1 LVDPAVQLWN
11 RSLLDNLR
19 YGTSRGANAD
29 YGDVLRDADLRGVLE
44 RLPDG
49 LQTSLGEGG
58 ALVSG
63 GEGQRVRLGRGLLR
77 EDPRLVVLDEPFRGL
92 DRVKRREL
100 LDRLRDR
107 WRDVTLLCV
116 THDVR
121 ETLDFPRVLVVD
133 AGRVVEDGDPKAL
146 AASTDSQYRALLDAE
161 DHLRDTL
168 WSDRRWRRWRMDAGK
183 LQETPRGKGPR

>member
-1 LVDPAVQLWN
+1 M
-11 RSLLDNLR
+11 
-19 YGTSRGANAD
+19 
-29 YGDVLRDADLRGVLE
+29 
-44 RLPDG
+44 
-49 LQTSLGEGG
+49 QTPLGEGG

-92 DRVKRREL
+92 DRAKRREL

-146 AASTDSQYRALLDAE
+146 AAAADSKYRALLDAE

-183 LQETPRGKGPR
+183 LLETPREKGPR

>member
-1 LVDPAVQLWN
+1 
-11 RSLLDNLR
+11 
-19 YGTSRGANAD
+19 
-29 YGDVLRDADLRGVLE
+29 
-44 RLPDG
+44 
-49 LQTSLGEGG
+49 
-58 ALVSG
+58 
-63 GEGQRVRLGRGLLR
+63 
-77 EDPRLVVLDEPFRGL
+77 VLDEPFRGL

-100 LDRLRDR
+100 LDRLRER

-146 AASTDSQYRALLDAE
+146 SATETSKYRALLDAE

-183 LQETPRGKGPR
+183 LHEAPREKGAR